1 MIRQVTKGGR
11 RQAEKQLPAYIV
23 SAMAF
28 LGVNVQTEDDI
39 GTFLP
44 PLRPPS
50 PRATG
55 PRLTDETVTC
65 LEDAAKGGYVS
76 TAREILEAA
85 ASDDP
90 NHSYPPSVGAAGRLA
105 ATYSQLEVMELLLS
119 CRAKVGSYNAHRAT
133 LSRDIPMLELLLQ
146 HGWDINEPM
155 ETRPPPLGG
164 LQVAYFDLGFRELER
179 LSQVNTEEEDRP
191 EPEKDS
197 SSSDEDEDGR
207 QNEAGSAKACKAT
220 WRLIR

>member
-11 RQAEKQLPAYIV
+11 RQAEKQLPTNIV
-23 SAMAF
+23 SALAF
-28 LGVNVQTEDDI
+28 LGVNVQTEDDT

-55 PRLTDETVTC
+55 PRLADETVTC

-85 ASDDP
+85 SSDDP
-90 NHSYPPSVGAAGRLA
+90 NHSCPPSVGATGRLA

-119 CRAKVGSYNAHRAT
+119 CRAKG
-133 LSRDIPMLELLLQ
+133 D
-146 HGWDINEPM
+146 
-155 ETRPPPLGG
+155 
-164 LQVAYFDLGFRELER
+164 
-179 LSQVNTEEEDRP
+179 TE
-191 EPEKDS
+191 S
-197 SSSDEDEDGR
+197 
-207 QNEAGSAKACKAT
+207 
-220 WRLIR
+220 